1 MEELPQNRFYT
12 QNRFFNRS
20 TPFINRFVFNRNS
33 THNIFYI
40 YKSHTYVLVRLM
52 HAIATAVAAIA
63 PTVM

>member
-33 THNIFYI
+33 THTTNFTFIISYLCF
-40 YKSHTYVLVRLM
+40 SQVN
-52 HAIATAVAAIA
+52 AIATAVAAIA